1 MAGRFSNSFALVKAS
16 ANVLKLDKELMV
28 FPLMSGIA
36 TVLVAASFIVP
47 VVWVG
52 GPELFGDGE
61 SFSYTAAV
69 LGFLFYLAQYTVIFF
84 FNAALVGAALIRLDG
99 GDPTVSDG
107 LAIASKRMGS
117 IIGYAAI
124 AATVGMVLRML
135 QERLGFVGKLIVGL
149 MGLAWTLTTYLT
161 VPILVTKDIGPVDAI
176 KESALIFK
184 RTWGEQVIGNFGMGA
199 AVFLMGAGWTVL
211 NVLVMVAMAQLGMGL
226 SILLAAG
233 IMVAGYVL
241 LALFASALNG
251 IYTAALY
258 RYAMTG
264 EAGFFDPA
272 IMGNAFRPKKPCR
285 HSAARLQS
293 LSLARGLPRSRKEG
307 PAAAGSA
314 GRAAGPVHRSPRRI
328 TDGICQGVRH

>member
-16 ANVLKLDKELMV
+16 ANVLRLDKELMI

-36 TVLVAASFIVP
+36 TVLVAASFIAP
-47 VVWVG
+47 VLWVG
-52 GPELFGDGE
+52 GPEIFAEGE

-69 LGFLFYLAQYTVIFF
+69 FGFLFYLAQYTVIFF

-124 AATVGMVLRML
+124 AATVGMILRFL
-135 QERLGFVGKLIVGL
+135 QERAGFIGKIVVGL

-184 RTWGEQVIGNFGMGA
+184 RTWGEQVIGNFGMGW
-199 AVFLMGAGWTVL
+199 AVALIGIAWTCL
-211 NVLVMVAMAQLGMGL
+211 NVAVMIGMAQLGMGM
-226 SILLAAG
+226 SILFAGG
-233 IMVAGYVL
+233 IMLAGYVL

-264 EAGFFDPA
+264 ETGFFDPQ
-272 IMGNAFRPKKPCR
+272 IMGNAFRPK
-285 HSAARLQS
+285 
-293 LSLARGLPRSRKEG
+293 
-307 PAAAGSA
+307 
-314 GRAAGPVHRSPRRI
+314 
-328 TDGICQGVRH
+328 